1 MVSPY
6 YSTSTKA
13 QASVAEH
20 YRLTGPSFLRNR
32 TLPDIAP
39 CGAPGT
45 RHGGPVGSQ
54 QPAKWGDSLRHLHPS
69 KADTGLARSD
79 GDDRAQDGRGRQS
92 ERGRYRSATGPTPLG
107 CANRYRSATEPL
119 PIRYRSRARPEHAS
133 RARPDHFYQQSCRQI
148 GYRSQLSTAWNCAET
163 PRTPRKSATEPLPFR
178 YPSQSRPRLLG
189 LLRVDKRW

>member
-92 ERGRYRSATGPTPLG
+92 IRARA
-107 CANRYRSATEPL
+107 L
-119 PIRYRSRARPEHAS
+119 PIRYWTDTLGLR
-133 RARPDHFYQQSCRQI
+133 
-148 GYRSQLSTAWNCAET
+148 
-163 PRTPRKSATEPLPFR
+163 EPLPNR
-178 YPSQSRPRLLG
+178 YRTATDPLPLACSPGACIAGSAGPVLPAIMPTNRLSLATVHSVELRGNAANPPEIRYRTATIPLPQSIATSASG
-189 LLRVDKRW
+189 ITSGG